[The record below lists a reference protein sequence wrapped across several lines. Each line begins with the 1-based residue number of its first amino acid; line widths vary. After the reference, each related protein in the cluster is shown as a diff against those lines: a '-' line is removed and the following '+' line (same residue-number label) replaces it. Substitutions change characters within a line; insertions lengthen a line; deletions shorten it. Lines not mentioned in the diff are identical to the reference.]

1 MAREFFKNLPS
12 QETPFNASRW
22 NGLLNGEEAMGSIVV
37 DDITCKNMLDYNN
50 SEYGYYGADGTN
62 NTGSVASHVNRI
74 SDYINVDSD
83 KEYTA
88 SANQELGYIMINEF
102 DENKNWL
109 KRTNLNN
116 VSTNTITTSSTTKYI
131 RVSFNIDNAV
141 DMTIT
146 KLNEIEAQIEK
157 GPIATKYT
165 PYKKIGYNSQE
176 SMGEIVVDD
185 ITCKNLANIE
195 DVKVNG
201 SEEFSKTIYDIK
213 PNKEYTISCIKSRIS
228 GVAITQQ
235 TIWGIRK
242 ITFYD
247 KNGTN
252 LSAIS
257 GTTILLATNSSKK
270 CSLTFTTPSN
280 TSYIECRFDNNN
292 GDANLNTLVSKVQLE
307 PGSIATD
314 YVEHKEYENK
324 VLYSTSEQVIG
335 TWTDGKP
342 LYRKTISIN
351 TPLTTNN
358 TEVYNFD
365 TNFIIKNF
373 YGFVTISASSQL
385 IPINFYFTNEYN
397 VATYITKNTGKINM
411 KVGSEAYTNQQVTIS
426 LEYTK
431 TTD

>member
-1 MAREFFKNLPS
+1 MAREIFKNLPDTS
-12 QETPFNASRW
+12 TPINATKL
-22 NGLLNGEEAMGSIVV
+22 NGIFNGEESMGSIVV
-37 DDITCKNMLDYNN
+37 EDITCKNLFDKDNIFTN
-50 SEYGYYGADGTN
+50 RALNDGDGTVFEATNRNTTDFINVKPNSDYIFSNISRTAVCLYDN
-62 NTGSVASHVNRI
+62 NKTFIKTLTTDLVTTTSDTYYLRFTYKTDENYSKGQLEIGSVAT
-74 SDYINVDSD
+74 
-83 KEYTA
+83 E
-88 SANQELGYIMINEF
+88 
-102 DENKNWL
+102 
-109 KRTNLNN
+109 
-116 VSTNTITTSSTTKYI
+116 
-131 RVSFNIDNAV
+131 
-141 DMTIT
+141 
-146 KLNEIEAQIEK
+146 
-157 GPIATKYT
+157 YT
-165 PYKKIGYNSQE
+165 PYKKYGYNSQE

-324 VLYSTSEQVIG
+324 VLYSTNEQVIG

-351 TPLTTNN
+351 TPLTTSN

-365 TNFIIKNF
+365 TNFIIKNY

-411 KVGSEAYTNQQVTIS
+411 KVGSEAYINQQATIS

-431 TTD
+431 KTD